1 MKHVLI
7 LVICML
13 LSVGVLCASTTPIPA
28 NPMAPSVIAAEGAS
42 SILLIPVGGQQLKL
56 QAGDGGP
63 QPLCPP
69 SNPHCPLSGDGPVMC
84 LPTHSCGINQL
95 KLQAGDGGPAPLCA
109 PGHHCDIIQLKLQ
122 AGDGGPAP
130 LCAPGHHCDID
141 QLKLQ
146 AGDGGPAPLCA
157 PGHHCDIVQERLLMA
172 L

>member
-13 LSVGVLCASTTPIPA
+13 LSAGVLCASTTPIPA

-63 QPLCPP
+63 QPLC
-69 SNPHCPLSGDGPVMC
+69 
-84 LPTHSCGINQL
+84 
-95 KLQAGDGGPAPLCA
+95 
-109 PGHHCDIIQLKLQ
+109 
-122 AGDGGPAP
+122 
-130 LCAPGHHCDID
+130 APGHHCDID

-157 PGHHCDIVQERLLMA
+157 PGHHCDIVQERPLMA